1 MSGWPEFVRDVQT
14 GSTKLPRGLPQVRSG
29 TLVLDDQVDPAGL
42 PGGVLSHVSV
52 PVHYLDL
59 NGAQAHSLS
68 ELGGSPELWAGVT
81 KLYASNG
88 ALRSLQGLE
97 LLCNVRFLYLD
108 HNELPERELLML
120 SGLPRHQLECLDI
133 QGNPGFTDEV
143 MQALMDVPGLLSR
156 TEFLNGVRLRDGRR

>member
-29 TLVLDDQVDPAGL
+29 TLVLDDQVLGL

-143 MQALMDVPGLLSR
+143 MQALMDGEGGQAGSTR
-156 TEFLNGVRLRDGRR
+156 

>member
-29 TLVLDDQVDPAGL
+29 TLVLDD
-42 PGGVLSHVSV
+42 
-52 PVHYLDL
+52 
-59 NGAQAHSLS
+59 QAHSLS

>member
-1 MSGWPEFVRDVQT
+1 MSE
-14 GSTKLPRGLPQVRSG
+14 
-29 TLVLDDQVDPAGL
+29 
-42 PGGVLSHVSV
+42 

-120 SGLPRHQLECLDI
+120 SGEFVQYAVHLDKCSRPS
-133 QGNPGFTDEV
+133 N
-143 MQALMDVPGLLSR
+143 ALQ
-156 TEFLNGVRLRDGRR
+156 TH